1 MYDVNTLDKL
11 LLGVYDIIKS
21 DIRDIVYEEAKRAI
35 RDFENEKKM
44 GKTYTRQEVCEI
56 LNISTNTLWK
66 ITKNGQIKSSNVG
79 RRVVYTQQAVDDYIH
94 GIEGGKWK
102 YDSFSR
108 HNLQK
113 KTYLM
118 TDKNTGLTKIGYS
131 IDPSKR
137 ERTLQSEKPTIVCL
151 FVLDRNIEKELH
163 NNYATKRIRGEW
175 FKLTNDEISNI
186 VDEYGFE
193 SINEAMD

>member
-1 MYDVNTLDKL
+1 MYDINTLDKL

-35 RDFENEKKM
+35 SDFENEKKM
-44 GKTYTRQEVCEI
+44 GKTYTRQEICKI

-66 ITKNGQIKSSNVG
+66 ITKYGQIKSSNVG

-94 GIEGGKWK
+94 GIESGKWK
-102 YDSFSR
+102 YDSFSK

-137 ERTLQSEKPTIVCL
+137 EKTLQSEKPTIVCI
-151 FVLDRNIEKELH
+151 FVLDRNVERELH
-163 NNYATKRIRGEW
+163 NDYATKRIRGEW
-175 FKLTNDEISNI
+175 FKLTNEDISNI

-193 SINEAMD
+193 KINEAVD